1 MRRIV
6 PTARSPEFHPPAT
19 ASLHPPIAAAL
30 EAPSPDEPSSED
42 VLVPSSLLQT
52 LVDESLDAS
61 SLLQTFVDE
70 SPFVLTSL
78 EVESLDAA
86 SLEVESLDVASLE
99 VSPSMIMGSSRWL
112 STARS
117 ARWMLRNAS

>member
-30 EAPSPDEPSSED
+30 EAPPLDDPSSDE

-52 LVDESLDAS
+52 LVDES
-61 SLLQTFVDE
+61 
-70 SPFVLTSL
+70 PFDVT
-78 EVESLDAA
+78 
-86 SLEVESLDVASLE
+86 LEVESLDVESLE
-99 VSPSMIMGSSRWL
+99 ESPSIVMGSFRSI
-112 STARS
+112 STG
-117 ARWMLRNAS
+117 